1 MIYLD
6 NRMRELL
13 YGAMGDGCTCLLG
26 TATADGKPQISMKGS
41 VMVFDRTTL
50 AYWERA
56 KRYALENV
64 AANPNVVIFYRNSD
78 LRLTWRFHGQA
89 VVYETGAI
97 RNNVMYRT
105 VQAELD
111 RDPERQ
117 GAAVLV
123 RIDRITDLAGNV
135 LQEREEG

>member
-56 KRYALENV
+56 KRSALENV
-64 AANPNVVIFYRNSD
+64 AANPNVVSLLPQLGPAVNLAIPRSGGGLRDRGHPQQRNVP
-78 LRLTWRFHGQA
+78 HGA
-89 VVYETGAI
+89 GRTGP
-97 RNNVMYRT
+97 RPGT
-105 VQAELD
+105 
-111 RDPERQ
+111 
-117 GAAVLV
+117 
-123 RIDRITDLAGNV
+123 AGGGRAGKN
-135 LQEREEG
+135 